1 MTTAVSLLAD
11 AADVAADWA
20 TRAERHDREASF
32 AHENIQ
38 SAWAA
43 GLGNLSLYADLR
55 TTTRAVRTLGAGDPS
70 SALVLVMHLI
80 ALKAA
85 TVPGSEWTDAAREA
99 VLDSSHQGP
108 ALANHLRVEPDLGT
122 PARGGVPAARA
133 VATGD
138 GWRVSGHKLYST
150 GSVGLRWLV
159 VWAATAEPE
168 PRVGHFLVPADAPGV
183 EIRPTWD
190 HLGMRASASHDVILH
205 DVEIP
210 HDHAFALAL
219 ALATAGP
226 PVTPGPLLATWMTS
240 LVVSVYL
247 GVADAAR
254 DWLVGW
260 LQERAPANL
269 GAPLATLPRFQSA
282 VGEIEA
288 RLFTAG
294 ALLDGVAAAAD
305 RGEPDARATALAK
318 LVGTREAIGAVQDAV
333 ALTGNPG
340 LTRGHPL
347 ERHLRDVLC
356 ARIHTPQDDSILLNV
371 GRAALTIDPRS

>member
-1 MTTAVSLLAD
+1 MTATTVPFLAA

-20 TRAERHDREASF
+20 TRAERHDRDASF
-32 AHENIQ
+32 ARENIEG
-38 SAWAA
+38 AWAA
-43 GLGNLSLYADLR
+43 GLGNLSLYGDLR
-55 TTTRAVRTLGAGDPS
+55 TSARAIRTLGAGDPS
-70 SALVLVMHLI
+70 SALILVMHLI

-85 TVPGSEWTDAAREA
+85 TVPGSAWTDAARQA

-108 ALANHLRVEPDLGT
+108 ALVNHLRVEPELGT
-122 PARGGVPAARA
+122 PARGGLPASRA
-133 VATGD
+133 VPVPG

-183 EIRPTWD
+183 ELRPTWD
-190 HLGMRASASHDVILH
+190 HLGMRATASDDVLLH

-210 HDHAFALAL
+210 GEYGFGLEP
-219 ALATAGP
+219 AGP
-226 PVTPGPLLATWMTS
+226 PVQPEPLLATWMTL
-240 LVVSVYL
+240 LVVAVYV

-254 DWLVGW
+254 DWLVSW

-269 GAPLATLPRFQSA
+269 GAPLATLPRFQNA

-288 RLFTAG
+288 RLFAAG
-294 ALLDGVAAAAD
+294 SLVDAVAGAAD
-305 RGEPDARATALAK
+305 RDEPDARGAALAK
-318 LVGTREAIGAVQDAV
+318 LVATREAIAAVQDAV

-356 ARIHTPQDDSILLNV
+356 ARIHTPQDDSVLLAA
-371 GRAALTIDPRS
+371 GRAALTTDPRS